1 MRLVFKTRNDHIRFV
16 LWGTKTNRDN
26 WIGQNSPNQ
35 LRKIST
41 HNQRSVQT
49 HMNIDD
55 MISVSFGRRRGVKD
69 WLQRV
74 CYALGAWLAQE
85 DALEVVG
92 LPPLRRREDFWK
104 VLRCSRNDYWSS
116 LWNSH
121 HHSST
126 SSMMSS
132 ARVSF
137 RLVVPAKGRWWL
149 KKFVEVLHHFDVGEE
164 STLSPTIVAL

>member
-1 MRLVFKTRNDHIRFV
+1 MLGNKWLV
-16 LWGTKTNRDN
+16 GGN
-26 WIGQNSPNQ
+26 WIGQNLPQQ

-92 LPPLRRREDFWK
+92 LPPLRRRGEDFWK

-126 SSMMSS
+126 RMMSS

-137 RLVVPAKGRWWL
+137 RLVPAKVDDDWRNSW
-149 KKFVEVLHHFDVGEE
+149 KFYIILTWVR
-164 STLSPTIVAL
+164 SPPWVQQ